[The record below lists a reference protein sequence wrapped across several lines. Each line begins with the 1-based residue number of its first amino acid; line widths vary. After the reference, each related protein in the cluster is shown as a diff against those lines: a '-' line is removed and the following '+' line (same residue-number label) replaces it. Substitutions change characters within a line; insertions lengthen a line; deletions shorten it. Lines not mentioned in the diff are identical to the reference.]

1 MPNPW
6 KLKQAMCE
14 IGRRMYERGLVA
26 AFEGNLSARLA
37 PDRLLCTPSLMCKG
51 LLKPEDLCVVDMTG
65 KQVAGER
72 KRSSEIYLHL
82 AIYRERPDV
91 AAVVH
96 THAPHATAFAITHMP
111 IPNCITGEV
120 EVFLG
125 EVPLVPYAT
134 PGSPEMGEVV
144 AQVLREWVSG
154 AKTAKPPHGHD
165 HAVGVSSSV
174 LTPPPLGG
182 EGRGEGLE
190 AVTRS
195 RMTPHPDPL
204 PQGERGLTDATGPV
218 VLLLANHGTVSC
230 GKTLEEA
237 LDRTEIL
244 ESYCRMLLLARPLGP
259 VQRLSDQNMRDLL
272 VLKQRLGLPD
282 RRASRET
289 FEDCD
294 LCGNNV
300 FGRGFCEG
308 SGRSDVGVAC
318 PESSTDVLTSVA
330 QPRPSQTQDVR
341 PDSVASPADLEAMVR
356 QIADRV
362 VAALSK

>member
-6 KLKQAMCE
+6 KLKQEMCE

-26 AFEGNLSARLA
+26 VFEGNLSARLA

-51 LLKPEDLCVVDMTG
+51 FLKPEDLCVVDMTG

-72 KRSSEIYLHL
+72 KRSSEIHLHL

-125 EVPLVPYAT
+125 EVPRVPYAT
-134 PGSPEMGEVV
+134 PGSPTMGEVV
-144 AQVLREWVSG
+144 AQVLREWVAS
-154 AKTAKPPHGHD
+154 AKTAMLPHGHD
-165 HAVGVSSSV
+165 PADGGSPSV
-174 LTPPPLGG
+174 LTPSRLGG
-182 EGRGEGLE
+182 EGRGVGF
-190 AVTRS
+190 ATGSGS
-195 RMTPHPDPL
+195 RITPHPNPL
-204 PQGERGLTDATGPV
+204 PQGEREPANTTGPDATGPV

-244 ESYCRMLLLARPLGP
+244 ESYCRTLLLARPLGP
-259 VQRLSDQNMRDLL
+259 IQRLSDQNMRDLMA
-272 VLKQRLGLPD
+272 LKQRLGQTD
-282 RRASRET
+282 RRGSRDT

-294 LCGNNV
+294 LDGNNV
-300 FGRGFCEG
+300 FGRGFCMA
-308 SGRSDVGVAC
+308 S
-318 PESSTDVLTSVA
+318 ESSPLMQQPAGASTRTATPSAASVDTEA
-330 QPRPSQTQDVR
+330 IVR
-341 PDSVASPADLEAMVR
+341 E
-356 QIADRV
+356 ITDRV
-362 VAALSK
+362 FEVVNSQ